1 MSNIDGKIISS
12 KIKEELKT
20 EIKTYMIKP
29 CLAVI
34 QIGNDEASNVYISA
48 KQKACSEVGI
58 YLKHIKFDEDSREIE
73 IINKIIELNN
83 DEYVH
88 GILLQLPI
96 PEKFNEE
103 KLINYISRNKD
114 VDGLTDI
121 NVGKLIN
128 NKKCL
133 VSCTPQGI
141 IKLLE
146 ESGVTIP
153 GKNVVIVGRSKLV
166 GKPLISLFLNND
178 ATVTVCHSKTNNL
191 KEFTKNADIL
201 VVAVGKKHLITED
214 MVKEDSVV
222 IDVGINRIDG
232 KLYGDV
238 DYENVKNKV
247 SLITPVP
254 GGVGPMTVAMLLCNV
269 NTVYKNLN
277 NKEKKEFF

>member
-1 MSNIDGKIISS
+1 MSNIDGKIIST
-12 KIKEELKT
+12 KIKEELKA

-146 ESGVTIP
+146 ESGVSIT

-214 MVKEDSVV
+214 MVKKDSVV

-277 NKEKKEFF
+277 NK

>member
-12 KIKEELKT
+12 KIKEELKA

-146 ESGVTIP
+146 ESGVSIP

-214 MVKEDSVV
+214 MVKKDSVV

-277 NKEKKEFF
+277 NK

>member
-1 MSNIDGKIISS
+1 MSNIDGKLISS
-12 KIKEELKT
+12 KIRE
-20 EIKTYMIKP
+20 EIKTEVKNYMIKP

-34 QIGNDEASNVYISA
+34 QIGNDEASNIYINA
-48 KQKACSEVGI
+48 KEKACNEVGI
-58 YLKHIKFDEDSREIE
+58 YLKHIKFDETTREIE

-96 PEKFNEE
+96 PQKFNEE
-103 KLINYISRNKD
+103 RLINYIARNKD

-121 NVGKLIN
+121 NVGKLLN

-141 IKLLE
+141 MKLLQ
-146 ESGVTIP
+146 ESNVEIS

-166 GKPLISLFLNND
+166 GKPLMSLFLNND
-178 ATVTVCHSKTNNL
+178 ATVTICHSKTQNL

-201 VVAVGKKHLITED
+201 VVAVGCKHLITKD
-214 MVKEDSVV
+214 MVKDGSVV
-222 IDVGINRIDG
+222 IDVGINRVDG
-232 KLYGDV
+232 KIYGDV
-238 DYENVKNKV
+238 DYENVKNKA

-254 GGVGPMTVAMLLCNV
+254 GGVGPMTVAMLLNNV
-269 NTVYKNLN
+269 NISYKNMT
-277 NKEKKEFF
+277 NK

>member
-1 MSNIDGKIISS
+1 MSNIDGKIIST
-12 KIKEELKT
+12 KIKEELKA

-58 YLKHIKFDEDSREIE
+58 YLKHIKFDENSREIE

-146 ESGVTIP
+146 ESGVSIP

-201 VVAVGKKHLITED
+201 VVAVGKRHLITED
-214 MVKEDSVV
+214 MVKKDSVV

-269 NTVYKNLN
+269 NAVYKNLN
-277 NKEKKEFF
+277 NK

>member
-1 MSNIDGKIISS
+1 MSNIDGKIIST
-12 KIKEELKT
+12 KIKEELKA

-34 QIGNDEASNVYISA
+34 QIGNDEASNVYINA

-146 ESGVTIP
+146 ESGVSIP

-178 ATVTVCHSKTNNL
+178 ATITVCHSKTNNL

-214 MVKEDSVV
+214 MVKKDSVV

-277 NKEKKEFF
+277 NK

>member
-12 KIKEELKT
+12 KIKEELKA

-34 QIGNDEASNVYISA
+34 QIGNDGASNVYISA

-146 ESGVTIP
+146 ESGVSIP

-214 MVKEDSVV
+214 MVKKDSVV

-277 NKEKKEFF
+277 NK

>member
-1 MSNIDGKIISS
+1 MSNIDGKIIST
-12 KIKEELKT
+12 KIKEELKA

-146 ESGVTIP
+146 ESGVSIP
-153 GKNVVIVGRSKLV
+153 GENVVIVGRSKLV

-214 MVKEDSVV
+214 MVKKDSVV

-277 NKEKKEFF
+277 NK

>member
-12 KIKEELKT
+12 KIKEELKA

-48 KQKACSEVGI
+48 KQKACSEVVI

-146 ESGVTIP
+146 ESGVSIP

-201 VVAVGKKHLITED
+201 VVAVGKKYLITED
-214 MVKEDSVV
+214 MVKKDSVV

-277 NKEKKEFF
+277 NK

>member
-1 MSNIDGKIISS
+1 MSNIDGKIIST
-12 KIKEELKT
+12 KIKEELKA

-96 PEKFNEE
+96 PEKFKKK

-146 ESGVTIP
+146 ESGVSIP

-214 MVKEDSVV
+214 MVKKDSVV

-277 NKEKKEFF
+277 NK